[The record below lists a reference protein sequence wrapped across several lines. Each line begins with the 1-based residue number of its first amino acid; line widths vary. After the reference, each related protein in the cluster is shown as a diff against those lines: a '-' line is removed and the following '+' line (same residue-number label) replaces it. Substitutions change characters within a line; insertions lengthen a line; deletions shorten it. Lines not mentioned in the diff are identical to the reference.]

1 VWTQELN
8 IMNITLIGALALC
21 VGALVGYL
29 GRRFITGKKL
39 DSFEAKIEKDIADA
53 EARAKEII
61 VDAKDKAA
69 SLLVEIKN
77 DEKDRRKELDA
88 LEGRVL
94 RKEEM
99 IEQKSATLS
108 REEEK
113 VRNHEESLKAKESEV
128 LKKEGEIREQL
139 EKVAG
144 LSVKDACAQVV
155 AQAKEV
161 RSQDLAQ
168 TIQKMDKENKDEIE
182 KRAADIITVA
192 LQRYARGHVAEI
204 TTTSFKIGDEDMK
217 GKIIGREGRNIRAL
231 ERATGVEFIIDEAPD
246 TIIISS
252 FDPFRREVAR
262 MALEKLL
269 KDGRIQPAKIEE
281 KVEEA
286 KADLAKRTQEIG
298 EVAVQ
303 DLGVFNLPKELVQ
316 MVGRLHFRTSFG
328 QNVLVHSV
336 EMAYIAEM
344 MARELG
350 LNSDVAKRGA
360 LLHDIGKAID
370 HEVEGTHVE
379 LGIKLLRKYNIDE
392 AVIEAMRSHH
402 DDYPY
407 ARPEAYVVTAADVL
421 SAARP
426 GARRGTLENY
436 VKRLADLE
444 KIAMEFPGVKSAY
457 AIAAGREL
465 RVFVVPEKIDD
476 FRALELAREIAN
488 RIQTE
493 LKYPGEIKVNVIREM
508 RAVEYAR

>member
-1 VWTQELN
+1 ME
-8 IMNITLIGALALC
+8 ITNLAIVAVVCLAVGGA
-21 VGALVGYL
+21 VGYL
-29 GRRFITGKKL
+29 IRRYSGANKL
-39 DSFEAKIEKDIADA
+39 A
-53 EARAKEII
+53 EAETKAKEI
-61 VDAKDKAA
+61 VLEAKEKAA
-69 SLLVEIKN
+69 SILVDLKN
-77 DEKDRRKELDA
+77 EEKDRRKEIDA
-88 LEGRVL
+88 LEARVL
-94 RKEEM
+94 HREETLDKKLTDLSAEETKLRAREESAKAKEEAVA
-99 IEQKSATLS
+99 K
-108 REEEK
+108 
-113 VRNHEESLKAKESEV
+113 KESEV
-128 LKKEGEIREQL
+128 EGRL
-139 EKVAG
+139 EKIGG
-144 LSVKDACAQVV
+144 LSVAD
-155 AQAKEV
+155 AKEEIMRRARED
-161 RSQDLAQ
+161 RSADLAQ
-168 TIQKMDKENKDEIE
+168 AIQKIDRENREEVE
-182 KRAADIITVA
+182 KRANDIITIA
-192 LQRYARGHVAEI
+192 LQRYARSHVAEM
-204 TTTSFKIGDEDMK
+204 TTTLFHLEDEEIK

-246 TIIISS
+246 AIIISS

-262 MALEKLL
+262 IALEKLV

-281 KVEEA
+281 TVEA
-286 KADLAKRTQEIG
+286 ARTDLNRRTQEIG
-298 EVAVQ
+298 EAAAQ
-303 DLGVFNLPKELVQ
+303 DLGVFDLPKELLQ
-316 MVGRLHFRTSFG
+316 MIGRLHFRTSYG
-328 QNVLVHSV
+328 QNVLVHST

-350 LNSDVAKRGA
+350 LNAEVAKKGA

-379 LGIKLLRKYNIDE
+379 LGIKLLRKYNIAE
-392 AVIEAMRSHH
+392 PVIEAMQSHH

-444 KIAMEFPGVKSAY
+444 KIAGEFNGVKSAY

-465 RVFVVPEKIDD
+465 RVFVIPEKVDD

-488 RIQTE
+488 KIQAE

>member
-1 VWTQELN
+1 MDTSTALIAAVFL
-8 IMNITLIGALALC
+8 LIGAVA
-21 VGALVGYL
+21 GYL
-29 GRRFITGKKL
+29 GRRYWASKKL
-39 DSFEAKIEKDIADA
+39 GGVEDKIKKDLVDA
-53 EARAKEII
+53 ETRAKEI
-61 VDAKDKAA
+61 VVEAKEKAA
-69 SLLVEIKN
+69 SLLVDSQTE
-77 DEKDRRKELDA
+77 EKKRRKD
-88 LEGRVL
+88 LEAVEARIL
-94 RKEEM
+94 H
-99 IEQKSATLS
+99 
-108 REEEK
+108 REETLDK
-113 VRNHEESLKAKESEV
+113 KLTDLSTEETKLRAKDDSMKAREDV
-128 LKKEGEIREQL
+128 LAKREGEIESRI
-139 EKVAG
+139 EKIGA
-144 LSVKDACAQVV
+144 LSMADAKTEIIRR
-155 AQAKEV
+155 AKED

-168 TIQKMDKENKDEIE
+168 LIQKIDRENRDEFE
-182 KRAADIITVA
+182 KKAADVITTA
-192 LQRYARGHVAEI
+192 LQRYARSHVSEI
-204 TTTSFKIGDEDMK
+204 TTTPFPIMDEELK

-231 ERATGVEFIIDEAPD
+231 ERATGVEFIIDETPD

-252 FDPFRREVAR
+252 FDPYRRETAR
-262 MALEKLL
+262 LALEKLI

-286 KADLAKRTQEIG
+286 KGELVKRTQEIG
-298 EVAVQ
+298 EAAAN
-303 DLGVFNLPKELVQ
+303 DLGVFDLPKELLQ
-316 MVGRLHFRTSFG
+316 LIGRLHFRTSFG
-328 QNVLVHSV
+328 QNVLTHSV
-336 EMAYIAEM
+336 EMAYISEM

-350 LNSDVAKRGA
+350 LNAEVAKKGA

-379 LGIKLLRKYNIDE
+379 LGMKLLRKYNIDE
-392 AVIEAMRSHH
+392 KVIEAMQSHH

-407 ARPEAYVVTAADVL
+407 ARPEAYVVTAADIL

-426 GARRGTLENY
+426 GARRGTMENY

-488 RIQTE
+488 RIQSE

>member
-1 VWTQELN
+1 ME
-8 IMNITLIGALALC
+8 ITYVALSAVVFLVVGGA
-21 VGALVGYL
+21 VGYL
-29 GRRFITGKKL
+29 VRRYSGANKL
-39 DSFEAKIEKDIADA
+39 A
-53 EARAKEII
+53 EAETKAKEII
-61 VDAKDKAA
+61 LEAKEKSA
-69 SLLVEIKN
+69 SLLVELKN
-77 DEKDRRKELDA
+77 EEKDRRKEIDA
-88 LEGRVL
+88 LEARVL
-94 RKEEM
+94 H
-99 IEQKSATLS
+99 
-108 REEEK
+108 REETLDKKLMDLSAEEGNL
-113 VRNHEESLKAKESEV
+113 RAREESAKVKEDEV
-128 LKKEGEIREQL
+128 NKKEGEIESRL
-139 EKVAG
+139 EKIG
-144 LSVKDACAQVV
+144 NLSVAE
-155 AQAKEV
+155 AKEEILRRAKED
-161 RSQDLAQ
+161 RSSDLAQ
-168 TIQKMDKENKDEIE
+168 SIQKIDRENREEVE
-182 KRAADIITVA
+182 KRANDIITIA
-192 LQRYARGHVAEI
+192 LQRYARSHVAEM
-204 TTTSFKIGDEDMK
+204 TTTMFHLEDEELK

-246 TIIISS
+246 GIIISS

-262 MALEKLL
+262 LALERLV

-281 KVEEA
+281 SVETA
-286 KADLAKRTQEIG
+286 KADLVKRTQEIG
-298 EVAVQ
+298 EAAAQ
-303 DLGVFNLPKELVQ
+303 DLGVFDLPKELLQ
-316 MVGRLHFRTSFG
+316 MIGRLHFRTSYG
-328 QNVLVHSV
+328 QNVLVHST

-350 LNSDVAKRGA
+350 LNAEVAKKGA

-379 LGIKLLRKYNIDE
+379 LGMKLLRKYNIDE
-392 AVIEAMRSHH
+392 RVIEAMQSHH

-444 KIAMEFPGVKSAY
+444 KIASDFAGVKSAY

-465 RVFVVPEKIDD
+465 RVFVVPEKVDD

-488 RIQTE
+488 KIQTE

>member
-1 VWTQELN
+1 MEIIYVALSAVVF
-8 IMNITLIGALALC
+8 LVVGGAA
-21 VGALVGYL
+21 GYL
-29 GRRFITGKKL
+29 VRRYSGANKL
-39 DSFEAKIEKDIADA
+39 A
-53 EARAKEII
+53 EAETKAKEI
-61 VDAKDKAA
+61 VLEAKEKAA
-69 SLLVEIKN
+69 SFSVELKN
-77 DEKDRRKELDA
+77 EEKDRRKEIDA
-88 LEGRVL
+88 LESRVL
-94 RKEEM
+94 HREETLDKKLTDLSAEEGKLRAREESAKVKEETVA
-99 IEQKSATLS
+99 K
-108 REEEK
+108 
-113 VRNHEESLKAKESEV
+113 KESEI
-128 LKKEGEIREQL
+128 ESRI
-139 EKVAG
+139 EKIGA
-144 LSVKDACAQVV
+144 LSMAE
-155 AQAKEV
+155 AKEEIMRRAKED
-161 RSQDLAQ
+161 RSNDLAQ
-168 TIQKMDKENKDEIE
+168 SIQKIDRENREEVE
-182 KRAADIITVA
+182 KRANDIITIA
-192 LQRYARGHVAEI
+192 LQRYARSHVAEM
-204 TTTSFKIGDEDMK
+204 TTTIFHLEDEELK

-246 TIIISS
+246 GIIISS

-262 MALEKLL
+262 LALERLV

-281 KVEEA
+281 SVETA
-286 KADLAKRTQEIG
+286 KADLQKRTQEIG
-298 EVAVQ
+298 ENAAQ
-303 DLGVFNLPKELVQ
+303 DLGVFDLPKELLQ
-316 MVGRLHFRTSFG
+316 MIGRLHFRTSYG

-350 LNSDVAKRGA
+350 LNAEVAKKGA

-379 LGIKLLRKYNIDE
+379 LGMKLLRKYNIDE
-392 AVIEAMRSHH
+392 RVVEAMQSHH

-444 KIAMEFPGVKSAY
+444 KIAGEFVGVKSAY

-465 RVFVVPEKIDD
+465 RVFVVPEKVDD

-488 RIQTE
+488 KIQSE